1 MSITVKQAWT
11 GVGLALDQGLGSNP
25 TSSATVPY
33 IVEGTEDDI
42 TACTSAY
49 EFAPDEFSE
58 IPKKSASVAER
69 LTDTAWKIEVNYG
82 SESKSSSGDSGDE
95 SDEATM
101 NFDCSAGTK
110 HMTQAIEQ
118 TCVYAGS
125 GESKDSTDEAS
136 AVPIGWNGKDG
147 SESEAA
153 GVDVSIGELR
163 ETSEFDFESLPP
175 VFNARCKA
183 DFPENGSIWQRRV
196 RRTFEY
202 LEGRGLHLTHNYES
216 HTPQRFP
223 TRKLLR
229 AMRNVDYLSGIGY
242 TINTLFCG
250 LLGIT
255 GGFDQALFKRTCET
269 ETAGKDAKLSRI
281 LCGYNDRAF
290 SGGLRARLFKLFPK
304 KSKYEKEL

>member
-1 MSITVKQAWT
+1 MSITVKQAWP
-11 GVGLALDQGLGSNP
+11 GVDLSLEQGSGSNSNS
-25 TSSATVPY
+25 TATVTY

-69 LTDTAWKIEVNYG
+69 LTENAWKIEVNYG
-82 SESKSSSGDSGDE
+82 SESKSSSGDSGSED
-95 SDEATM
+95 DEATM

-125 GESKDSTDEAS
+125 GESKDSSDEAS

-163 ETSEFDFESLPP
+163 ETYTKTMSKSKVTGTSWKRKVAELVGKVNSGSFKGWNAGEVMFLGCSYSAPSKGSKKVSVSFHFAIRLNES
-175 VFNARCKA
+175 KA
-183 DFPENGSIWQRRV
+183 TVAGQNIGSKKG
-196 RRTFEY
+196 FEY
-202 LEGRGLHLTHNYES
+202 LWALTDDEV
-216 HTPQRFP
+216 RDGE
-223 TRKLLR
+223 RKR
-229 AMRNVDYLSGIGY
+229 KVRKIYKAVVCETDGFG
-242 TINTLFCG
+242 G
-250 LLGIT
+250 LGI
-255 GGFDQALFKRTCET
+255 
-269 ETAGKDAKLSRI
+269 
-281 LCGYNDRAF
+281 
-290 SGGLRARLFKLFPK
+290 
-304 KSKYEKEL
+304 

>member
-11 GVGLALDQGLGSNP
+11 GVDLSLEQGLGSNSNS
-25 TSSATVPY
+25 TATVTY

-153 GVDVSIGELR
+153 GVDVFIGELR
-163 ETSEFDFESLPP
+163 ETYTKTMSKSKVTGTSWKRKVAELVGKVNSGSFKGWSAGEVMFLGCSYSAPSKGSKKVAVSFHFAIRLNES
-175 VFNARCKA
+175 KA
-183 DFPENGSIWQRRV
+183 TVAGQNVGSV
-196 RRTFEY
+196 KGFEY
-202 LEGRGLHLTHNYES
+202 LWALTDDEVKDGE
-216 HTPQRFP
+216 
-223 TRKLLR
+223 RKR
-229 AMRNVDYLSGIGY
+229 KVKKIYKAVVCETDGFG
-242 TINTLFCG
+242 G
-250 LLGIT
+250 LGI
-255 GGFDQALFKRTCET
+255 
-269 ETAGKDAKLSRI
+269 
-281 LCGYNDRAF
+281 
-290 SGGLRARLFKLFPK
+290 
-304 KSKYEKEL
+304 

>member
-11 GVGLALDQGLGSNP
+11 GVDLSLEQGSGSNSNS
-25 TSSATVPY
+25 TATVTY
-33 IVEGTEDDI
+33 IVEGTEDDV

-69 LTDTAWKIEVNYG
+69 LTENAWKIEVNYG
-82 SESKSSSGDSGDE
+82 SESKSSSGDSGSED
-95 SDEATM
+95 DEATM

-125 GESKDSTDEAS
+125 GESKDSSDEAS

-163 ETSEFDFESLPP
+163 ETYTKTMSKSKVTGTSWKRKVAELVGKVNSGSFKGWNAGEVMFLGCSYSAPSKGSKKVSVSFHFAIRLNES
-175 VFNARCKA
+175 KA
-183 DFPENGSIWQRRV
+183 TVAGQNIGSKKG
-196 RRTFEY
+196 FEY
-202 LEGRGLHLTHNYES
+202 LWALTDDEV
-216 HTPQRFP
+216 RDGE
-223 TRKLLR
+223 RKR
-229 AMRNVDYLSGIGY
+229 KVRKIYKAVVCETDGFG
-242 TINTLFCG
+242 G
-250 LLGIT
+250 LGI
-255 GGFDQALFKRTCET
+255 
-269 ETAGKDAKLSRI
+269 
-281 LCGYNDRAF
+281 
-290 SGGLRARLFKLFPK
+290 
-304 KSKYEKEL
+304 

>member
-11 GVGLALDQGLGSNP
+11 GVDLSLEQGSGSNSNS
-25 TSSATVPY
+25 TATVTY

-69 LTDTAWKIEVNYG
+69 LTENAWKIEVNYG
-82 SESKSSSGDSGDE
+82 SESKSSSGDSGSED
-95 SDEATM
+95 DEATM

-118 TCVYAGS
+118 TCVYAGR
-125 GESKDSTDEAS
+125 GESKDSSDEAS

-163 ETSEFDFESLPP
+163 ETYTKTMSKSKVTGTSWKRKVAELVGKVNSGSFKGWNAGEVMFLGCSYSAPSKGSKKVSVSFHFAIRLNES
-175 VFNARCKA
+175 KA
-183 DFPENGSIWQRRV
+183 TVAGQNIGSKKG
-196 RRTFEY
+196 FEY
-202 LEGRGLHLTHNYES
+202 LWALTDDEV
-216 HTPQRFP
+216 RDGE
-223 TRKLLR
+223 RKR
-229 AMRNVDYLSGIGY
+229 KVRKIYKAVVCETDGFG
-242 TINTLFCG
+242 G
-250 LLGIT
+250 LGI
-255 GGFDQALFKRTCET
+255 
-269 ETAGKDAKLSRI
+269 
-281 LCGYNDRAF
+281 
-290 SGGLRARLFKLFPK
+290 
-304 KSKYEKEL
+304 

>member
-11 GVGLALDQGLGSNP
+11 GVDLSLEQGSGSNSNS
-25 TSSATVPY
+25 TATVTY

-69 LTDTAWKIEVNYG
+69 LTESAWKIEVNYG
-82 SESKSSSGDSGDE
+82 SESKSSSGDSGSED
-95 SDEATM
+95 DEATM

-125 GESKDSTDEAS
+125 GESKDSSDEAS

-153 GVDVSIGELR
+153 GVDVSNGELR
-163 ETSEFDFESLPP
+163 ETYTKIMSKSKVTGTSWKRKVAELVGKVNSGSFKGWSAGEVMFLGCSYTAPTKGSKKVAVSFHFAIRLNES
-175 VFNARCKA
+175 KA
-183 DFPENGSIWQRRV
+183 TIAGQGVGSV
-196 RRTFEY
+196 KGFEY
-202 LEGRGLHLTHNYES
+202 LWALTDDEVKDGE
-216 HTPQRFP
+216 
-223 TRKLLR
+223 RKR
-229 AMRNVDYLSGIGY
+229 KIRKIYKAVV
-242 TINTLFCG
+242 
-250 LLGIT
+250 
-255 GGFDQALFKRTCET
+255 CET
-269 ETAGKDAKLSRI
+269 DGFGSL
-281 LCGYNDRAF
+281 GV
-290 SGGLRARLFKLFPK
+290 
-304 KSKYEKEL
+304 

>member
-11 GVGLALDQGLGSNP
+11 GVDLSLEQGSGSNSNS
-25 TSSATVPY
+25 TATVTY

-69 LTDTAWKIEVNYG
+69 LTENAWKIEVNYG
-82 SESKSSSGDSGDE
+82 SESKSSSGESGSED
-95 SDEATM
+95 DEATM

-125 GESKDSTDEAS
+125 GESKDSSDEAS

-163 ETSEFDFESLPP
+163 ETYTKTMSKSKVTGTSWKRKVAELVGKVNSGSFKGWNAGEVMFLGCSYSAPSKGSKKVSVSFHFAIRLNES
-175 VFNARCKA
+175 KA
-183 DFPENGSIWQRRV
+183 TVAGQNIGSKKG
-196 RRTFEY
+196 FEY
-202 LEGRGLHLTHNYES
+202 LWALTDDEV
-216 HTPQRFP
+216 RDGE
-223 TRKLLR
+223 RKR
-229 AMRNVDYLSGIGY
+229 KVRKIYKAVVCETDGFG
-242 TINTLFCG
+242 G
-250 LLGIT
+250 LGI
-255 GGFDQALFKRTCET
+255 
-269 ETAGKDAKLSRI
+269 
-281 LCGYNDRAF
+281 
-290 SGGLRARLFKLFPK
+290 
-304 KSKYEKEL
+304 

>member
-1 MSITVKQAWT
+1 MSITVKQAWA
-11 GVGLALDQGLGSNP
+11 GVDLSLEQGSGSNSNS
-25 TSSATVPY
+25 TATVTY
-33 IVEGTEDDI
+33 IVEGTDSDL

-163 ETSEFDFESLPP
+163 ETYTKTMSKSKVTGTSWKRKVAELVGKVNSGSFKGWSAGEVMFLGCSYSAPSKGSKKVAVSFHFAIRLNES
-175 VFNARCKA
+175 KA
-183 DFPENGSIWQRRV
+183 TVAGQNVGSV
-196 RRTFEY
+196 KGFEY
-202 LEGRGLHLTHNYES
+202 LWALTDDEVKDGE
-216 HTPQRFP
+216 
-223 TRKLLR
+223 RKR
-229 AMRNVDYLSGIGY
+229 KVKKIYKAVVCETDGFG
-242 TINTLFCG
+242 G
-250 LLGIT
+250 LGI
-255 GGFDQALFKRTCET
+255 
-269 ETAGKDAKLSRI
+269 
-281 LCGYNDRAF
+281 
-290 SGGLRARLFKLFPK
+290 
-304 KSKYEKEL
+304 

>member
-1 MSITVKQAWT
+1 MSITVKQAWA
-11 GVGLALDQGLGSNP
+11 GVDLSLEQGSGSNSNS
-25 TSSATVPY
+25 TATVTY

-69 LTDTAWKIEVNYG
+69 LTENAWKIEVNYG
-82 SESKSSSGDSGDE
+82 SESKSSSGDSGSED
-95 SDEATM
+95 DEATM

-125 GESKDSTDEAS
+125 GESKESSSEAS

-163 ETSEFDFESLPP
+163 ETYTKTMSKSKVTGTSWKRKVAELVGKVNSGSFKGWNAGEVMFLGCSYSAPSKGSKKVSVSFHFAIRLNES
-175 VFNARCKA
+175 KA
-183 DFPENGSIWQRRV
+183 TVAGQNIGSKKG
-196 RRTFEY
+196 FEY
-202 LEGRGLHLTHNYES
+202 LWALTDDEV
-216 HTPQRFP
+216 RDGE
-223 TRKLLR
+223 RKR
-229 AMRNVDYLSGIGY
+229 KVRKIYKAVVCETDGFG
-242 TINTLFCG
+242 G
-250 LLGIT
+250 LGI
-255 GGFDQALFKRTCET
+255 
-269 ETAGKDAKLSRI
+269 
-281 LCGYNDRAF
+281 
-290 SGGLRARLFKLFPK
+290 
-304 KSKYEKEL
+304 

>member
-11 GVGLALDQGLGSNP
+11 GVDLSLEQGSGSNSNS
-25 TSSATVPY
+25 TATVTY

-69 LTDTAWKIEVNYG
+69 LTENAWKIEVNYG
-82 SESKSSSGDSGDE
+82 SESKSSSGDSGSED
-95 SDEATM
+95 DEATM

-125 GESKDSTDEAS
+125 GESKDSSDEAS

-163 ETSEFDFESLPP
+163 ETYTKTMSKSKVTGTSWKRKVAELVGKVNSGSFKGWNAGEVMFLGCSYSAPSKGSKKVSVSFHFAIRLNES
-175 VFNARCKA
+175 KA
-183 DFPENGSIWQRRV
+183 TVAGQNIGSKKG
-196 RRTFEY
+196 FEY
-202 LEGRGLHLTHNYES
+202 LWALTDDEV
-216 HTPQRFP
+216 RDGE
-223 TRKLLR
+223 RKR
-229 AMRNVDYLSGIGY
+229 KVRKIYKAVVCETDGFG
-242 TINTLFCG
+242 G
-250 LLGIT
+250 LGI
-255 GGFDQALFKRTCET
+255 
-269 ETAGKDAKLSRI
+269 
-281 LCGYNDRAF
+281 
-290 SGGLRARLFKLFPK
+290 
-304 KSKYEKEL
+304 

>member
-11 GVGLALDQGLGSNP
+11 GVDLSLEQGSGSNSNS
-25 TSSATVPY
+25 TATVTY
-33 IVEGTEDDI
+33 IVEGTDDDI

-163 ETSEFDFESLPP
+163 ETYTKTMSKSKVTGTSWKRKVAELVGKVNSGSFKGWSAGEVMFLGCSYSAPSKGSKKVAVSFHFAIRLNES
-175 VFNARCKA
+175 KA
-183 DFPENGSIWQRRV
+183 TVAGQNVGSV
-196 RRTFEY
+196 KGFEY
-202 LEGRGLHLTHNYES
+202 LWALTDDEVKDGE
-216 HTPQRFP
+216 
-223 TRKLLR
+223 RKR
-229 AMRNVDYLSGIGY
+229 KVKKIYKAVVCETDGFG
-242 TINTLFCG
+242 G
-250 LLGIT
+250 LGI
-255 GGFDQALFKRTCET
+255 
-269 ETAGKDAKLSRI
+269 
-281 LCGYNDRAF
+281 
-290 SGGLRARLFKLFPK
+290 
-304 KSKYEKEL
+304 

>member
-11 GVGLALDQGLGSNP
+11 GVDLSLEQGLGSNSNS
-25 TSSATVPY
+25 TATVTY

-163 ETSEFDFESLPP
+163 ETYTKTMSKSKVTGTSWKRKVAELVGKVNSGSFKGWSAGEVMFLGCSYSAPSKGSKKVAVSFHFAIRLNES
-175 VFNARCKA
+175 KA
-183 DFPENGSIWQRRV
+183 TVAGQNVGSV
-196 RRTFEY
+196 KGFEY
-202 LEGRGLHLTHNYES
+202 LWALTDDEVKDGE
-216 HTPQRFP
+216 
-223 TRKLLR
+223 RKR
-229 AMRNVDYLSGIGY
+229 KVKKIYKAVVCETDGFG
-242 TINTLFCG
+242 G
-250 LLGIT
+250 LGI
-255 GGFDQALFKRTCET
+255 
-269 ETAGKDAKLSRI
+269 
-281 LCGYNDRAF
+281 
-290 SGGLRARLFKLFPK
+290 
-304 KSKYEKEL
+304 

>member
-11 GVGLALDQGLGSNP
+11 GVDLSLEQGLGNNSNS
-25 TSSATVPY
+25 TATVTY

-163 ETSEFDFESLPP
+163 ETYTKTMSKSKVTGTSWKRKVAELVGKVNSGSFKGWSAGEVMFLGCSYSAPSKGSKKVAVSFHFAIRLNES
-175 VFNARCKA
+175 KA
-183 DFPENGSIWQRRV
+183 TVAGQNVGSV
-196 RRTFEY
+196 KGFEY
-202 LEGRGLHLTHNYES
+202 LWALTDDEVKDGE
-216 HTPQRFP
+216 
-223 TRKLLR
+223 RKR
-229 AMRNVDYLSGIGY
+229 KVKKIYKAVVCETDGFG
-242 TINTLFCG
+242 G
-250 LLGIT
+250 LGI
-255 GGFDQALFKRTCET
+255 
-269 ETAGKDAKLSRI
+269 
-281 LCGYNDRAF
+281 
-290 SGGLRARLFKLFPK
+290 
-304 KSKYEKEL
+304 

>member
-11 GVGLALDQGLGSNP
+11 GVDLSLEQGSGSNSNS
-25 TSSATVPY
+25 TATVTY

-69 LTDTAWKIEVNYG
+69 LTESAWKIEVNYG
-82 SESKSSSGDSGDE
+82 SESKSSSGDSGSED
-95 SDEATM
+95 DEATM

-125 GESKDSTDEAS
+125 GESKDSSDEAS

-163 ETSEFDFESLPP
+163 ETYTKTMSKSKVTGTSWKRKVAELVGKVNSGSFKGWSAGEVMFLGCSYSAPSKGSKKVAVSFHFAIRLNES
-175 VFNARCKA
+175 KA
-183 DFPENGSIWQRRV
+183 TVAGQNVGSV
-196 RRTFEY
+196 KGFEY
-202 LEGRGLHLTHNYES
+202 LWALTDDEVKDGE
-216 HTPQRFP
+216 
-223 TRKLLR
+223 RKR
-229 AMRNVDYLSGIGY
+229 KVKKIYKAVVCETDGFG
-242 TINTLFCG
+242 G
-250 LLGIT
+250 LGI
-255 GGFDQALFKRTCET
+255 
-269 ETAGKDAKLSRI
+269 
-281 LCGYNDRAF
+281 
-290 SGGLRARLFKLFPK
+290 
-304 KSKYEKEL
+304 

>member
-11 GVGLALDQGLGSNP
+11 GVDLSLEQGSGSNSNS
-25 TSSATVPY
+25 TATVTY

-69 LTDTAWKIEVNYG
+69 LTENAWKIEVNYG
-82 SESKSSSGDSGDE
+82 SESKSSSGDSGSED
-95 SDEATM
+95 DEATM

-125 GESKDSTDEAS
+125 GESKDSSDEAS

-163 ETSEFDFESLPP
+163 ETYTKTMSKSKVTGTSWKRKVAELVGKVNSGSFKGWNAGEVMFLGCSYSAPSKGSKKVSVSFHFAIRLNESKATVAGQNVGSVKGFEYLWALTDDE
-175 VFNARCKA
+175 VKDGERK
-183 DFPENGSIWQRRV
+183 RRV
-196 RRTFEY
+196 RKIY
-202 LEGRGLHLTHNYES
+202 
-216 HTPQRFP
+216 
-223 TRKLLR
+223 K
-229 AMRNVDYLSGIGY
+229 AVV
-242 TINTLFCG
+242 CG
-250 LLGIT
+250 TDSFGGLGI
-255 GGFDQALFKRTCET
+255 
-269 ETAGKDAKLSRI
+269 
-281 LCGYNDRAF
+281 
-290 SGGLRARLFKLFPK
+290 
-304 KSKYEKEL
+304 

>member
-1 MSITVKQAWT
+1 MSITIKQAWT
-11 GVGLALDQGLGSNP
+11 GVDLSLEQGSGSNSNS
-25 TSSATVPY
+25 TATVTY

-69 LTDTAWKIEVNYG
+69 LTESAWKIEVNYG
-82 SESKSSSGDSGDE
+82 SESKSSSGDSGSED
-95 SDEATM
+95 DEATM

-125 GESKDSTDEAS
+125 GESKDSSDEAS

-163 ETSEFDFESLPP
+163 ETYTKTMSKSKVTGTSWKRKVAELVGKVNSGSFKGWNAGEVMFLGCSYSAPSKGSKKVSVSFHFAIRLNES
-175 VFNARCKA
+175 KA
-183 DFPENGSIWQRRV
+183 TVAGQNIGSKKG
-196 RRTFEY
+196 FEY
-202 LEGRGLHLTHNYES
+202 LWALTDDEV
-216 HTPQRFP
+216 RDGE
-223 TRKLLR
+223 RKR
-229 AMRNVDYLSGIGY
+229 KVRKIYKAVVCETDGFG
-242 TINTLFCG
+242 G
-250 LLGIT
+250 LGI
-255 GGFDQALFKRTCET
+255 
-269 ETAGKDAKLSRI
+269 
-281 LCGYNDRAF
+281 
-290 SGGLRARLFKLFPK
+290 
-304 KSKYEKEL
+304 

>member
-11 GVGLALDQGLGSNP
+11 GVDLSLEQGSGSN
-25 TSSATVPY
+25 SNSNATVTY

-69 LTDTAWKIEVNYG
+69 LTENAWKIEVNYG
-82 SESKSSSGDSGDE
+82 SESKSSSGDSGSED
-95 SDEATM
+95 DEATM

-125 GESKDSTDEAS
+125 GESKDSSDEAS

-163 ETSEFDFESLPP
+163 ETYTKTMSKSKVTGTSWKRKVAELVGKVNSGSFKGWNAGEVMFLGCSYSAPSKGSKKVSVSFHFAIRLNES
-175 VFNARCKA
+175 KA
-183 DFPENGSIWQRRV
+183 TVAGQNIGSKKG
-196 RRTFEY
+196 FEY
-202 LEGRGLHLTHNYES
+202 LWALTDDEV
-216 HTPQRFP
+216 RDGE
-223 TRKLLR
+223 RKR
-229 AMRNVDYLSGIGY
+229 KVRKIYKAVVCETDGFG
-242 TINTLFCG
+242 G
-250 LLGIT
+250 LGI
-255 GGFDQALFKRTCET
+255 
-269 ETAGKDAKLSRI
+269 
-281 LCGYNDRAF
+281 
-290 SGGLRARLFKLFPK
+290 
-304 KSKYEKEL
+304 

>member
-11 GVGLALDQGLGSNP
+11 GVDLSLEQGSGSNSNS
-25 TSSATVPY
+25 TATVTY

-69 LTDTAWKIEVNYG
+69 LTESTWKIEVNYG
-82 SESKSSSGDSGDE
+82 SESKSSSGDSGSED
-95 SDEATM
+95 DEATM

-125 GESKDSTDEAS
+125 GESKDSSDEAS

-163 ETSEFDFESLPP
+163 ETYTKTMSKSKVTGTSWKRKVAELVGKVNSGSFKGWNAGEVMFLGCSYSAPSKGSKKVSVSFHFAIRLNES
-175 VFNARCKA
+175 KA
-183 DFPENGSIWQRRV
+183 TVAGQNIGSKKG
-196 RRTFEY
+196 FEY
-202 LEGRGLHLTHNYES
+202 LWALTDDEV
-216 HTPQRFP
+216 RDGE
-223 TRKLLR
+223 RKR
-229 AMRNVDYLSGIGY
+229 KVRKIYKAVVCETDGFG
-242 TINTLFCG
+242 G
-250 LLGIT
+250 LGI
-255 GGFDQALFKRTCET
+255 
-269 ETAGKDAKLSRI
+269 
-281 LCGYNDRAF
+281 
-290 SGGLRARLFKLFPK
+290 
-304 KSKYEKEL
+304 

>member
-11 GVGLALDQGLGSNP
+11 GVDLSLEQGSGSNSNS
-25 TSSATVPY
+25 TATVTY

-49 EFAPDEFSE
+49 KFAPDEFSE

-69 LTDTAWKIEVNYG
+69 LTENAWKIEVNYG
-82 SESKSSSGDSGDE
+82 SESKSSSGDSGSED
-95 SDEATM
+95 DEATM

-125 GESKDSTDEAS
+125 GESKDSSDEAS

-163 ETSEFDFESLPP
+163 ETYTKTMSKSKVTGTSWKRKVAELVGKVNSGSFKGWNAGEVMFLGCSYSAPSKGSKKVSVSFHFAIRLNES
-175 VFNARCKA
+175 KA
-183 DFPENGSIWQRRV
+183 TVAGQNIGSKKG
-196 RRTFEY
+196 FEY
-202 LEGRGLHLTHNYES
+202 LWALTDDEV
-216 HTPQRFP
+216 RDGE
-223 TRKLLR
+223 RKR
-229 AMRNVDYLSGIGY
+229 KVRKIYKAVVCETDGFG
-242 TINTLFCG
+242 G
-250 LLGIT
+250 LGI
-255 GGFDQALFKRTCET
+255 
-269 ETAGKDAKLSRI
+269 
-281 LCGYNDRAF
+281 
-290 SGGLRARLFKLFPK
+290 
-304 KSKYEKEL
+304 

>member
-11 GVGLALDQGLGSNP
+11 GVDLSLEQGSGSNSNS
-25 TSSATVPY
+25 TATVTY

-163 ETSEFDFESLPP
+163 ETYTKTMSKSKVTGTSWKRKVAELVGKVNSGSFKGWSAGEVMFLGCSYSAPSKGSKKVAVSFHFAIRLNES
-175 VFNARCKA
+175 KA
-183 DFPENGSIWQRRV
+183 TVAGQNVGSV
-196 RRTFEY
+196 KGFEY
-202 LEGRGLHLTHNYES
+202 LWALTDDEVKDGE
-216 HTPQRFP
+216 
-223 TRKLLR
+223 RKR
-229 AMRNVDYLSGIGY
+229 KVKKIYKAVVCETDGFG
-242 TINTLFCG
+242 G
-250 LLGIT
+250 LGI
-255 GGFDQALFKRTCET
+255 
-269 ETAGKDAKLSRI
+269 
-281 LCGYNDRAF
+281 
-290 SGGLRARLFKLFPK
+290 
-304 KSKYEKEL
+304 

>member
-11 GVGLALDQGLGSNP
+11 GVDLSLEQGSGSNSNS
-25 TSSATVPY
+25 TATVTY

-69 LTDTAWKIEVNYG
+69 LTENVWKIEVNYG
-82 SESKSSSGDSGDE
+82 SESKSSSGDSGSED
-95 SDEATM
+95 DEATM

-125 GESKDSTDEAS
+125 GESKDSSDEAS

-163 ETSEFDFESLPP
+163 ETYTKTMSKSKVTGTSWKRKVAELVGKVNSGSFKGWNAGEVMFLGCSYSAPSKGSKKVSVSFHFAIRLNES
-175 VFNARCKA
+175 KA
-183 DFPENGSIWQRRV
+183 TVAGQNIGSKKG
-196 RRTFEY
+196 FEY
-202 LEGRGLHLTHNYES
+202 LWALTDDEV
-216 HTPQRFP
+216 RDGE
-223 TRKLLR
+223 RKR
-229 AMRNVDYLSGIGY
+229 KVRKIYKAVVCETDGFG
-242 TINTLFCG
+242 G
-250 LLGIT
+250 LGI
-255 GGFDQALFKRTCET
+255 
-269 ETAGKDAKLSRI
+269 
-281 LCGYNDRAF
+281 
-290 SGGLRARLFKLFPK
+290 
-304 KSKYEKEL
+304 

>member
-11 GVGLALDQGLGSNP
+11 GVDLSLEQGSGSNSNS
-25 TSSATVPY
+25 TATVTY

-69 LTDTAWKIEVNYG
+69 LTENAWKIEVNYG
-82 SESKSSSGDSGDE
+82 SESKSSSGDSGSED
-95 SDEATM
+95 DEATM

-125 GESKDSTDEAS
+125 GESKDSSDEAS

-163 ETSEFDFESLPP
+163 ETYTKTMSKSKVTGTSWKRKVAELVGKVNSGSFKGWNAGEVMFLGCSYSAPSKGSKKVSVSFHFAIRLNES
-175 VFNARCKA
+175 KA
-183 DFPENGSIWQRRV
+183 TVAGQNIGSKKG
-196 RRTFEY
+196 FEY
-202 LEGRGLHLTHNYES
+202 LWALTDDEVRDGERKRKVRKIYKAVVCES
-216 HTPQRFP
+216 DGF
-223 TRKLLR
+223 
-229 AMRNVDYLSGIGY
+229 GG
-242 TINTLFCG
+242 
-250 LLGIT
+250 LGI
-255 GGFDQALFKRTCET
+255 
-269 ETAGKDAKLSRI
+269 
-281 LCGYNDRAF
+281 
-290 SGGLRARLFKLFPK
+290 
-304 KSKYEKEL
+304 

>member
-1 MSITVKQAWT
+1 MSITVKQAWA
-11 GVGLALDQGLGSNP
+11 GVDLSLEQGSGSNSNS
-25 TSSATVPY
+25 TATVTY

-69 LTDTAWKIEVNYG
+69 LTESAWKIEVNYG
-82 SESKSSSGDSGDE
+82 SESKSSSGDSGSED
-95 SDEATM
+95 DEATM

-125 GESKDSTDEAS
+125 GESKDSSDEAS

-163 ETSEFDFESLPP
+163 ETYTKTMSKSKVTGTSWKRKVAELVGKVNSGSFKGWNAGEVMFLGCSYSAPSKGSKKVSVSFHFAIRLNES
-175 VFNARCKA
+175 KA
-183 DFPENGSIWQRRV
+183 TVAGQNIGSKKG
-196 RRTFEY
+196 FEY
-202 LEGRGLHLTHNYES
+202 LWALTDDEV
-216 HTPQRFP
+216 RDGE
-223 TRKLLR
+223 RKR
-229 AMRNVDYLSGIGY
+229 KVRKIYKAVVCETDGFG
-242 TINTLFCG
+242 G
-250 LLGIT
+250 LGI
-255 GGFDQALFKRTCET
+255 
-269 ETAGKDAKLSRI
+269 
-281 LCGYNDRAF
+281 
-290 SGGLRARLFKLFPK
+290 
-304 KSKYEKEL
+304 

>member
-1 MSITVKQAWT
+1 MSITVKQAWA
-11 GVGLALDQGLGSNP
+11 GVDLSLEQGSGSNSNS
-25 TSSATVPY
+25 TATVTY
-33 IVEGTEDDI
+33 IVEGTDSDL

-110 HMTQAIEQ
+110 HMTQAREQ

-163 ETSEFDFESLPP
+163 ETYTKTMSKSKVTGTSWKRKVAELVGKVNSGSFKGWSAGEVMFLGCSYSAPSKGSKKVAVSFHFAIRLNES
-175 VFNARCKA
+175 KA
-183 DFPENGSIWQRRV
+183 TVAGQNVGSV
-196 RRTFEY
+196 KGFEY
-202 LEGRGLHLTHNYES
+202 LWALTDDEVKDGE
-216 HTPQRFP
+216 
-223 TRKLLR
+223 RKR
-229 AMRNVDYLSGIGY
+229 KVKKIYKAVVCETDGFG
-242 TINTLFCG
+242 G
-250 LLGIT
+250 LGI
-255 GGFDQALFKRTCET
+255 
-269 ETAGKDAKLSRI
+269 
-281 LCGYNDRAF
+281 
-290 SGGLRARLFKLFPK
+290 
-304 KSKYEKEL
+304 

>member
-11 GVGLALDQGLGSNP
+11 GVDLSLEQGLGSNSNS
-25 TSSATVPY
+25 TATVTY

-163 ETSEFDFESLPP
+163 ETYTKTMSKSKVTGTSWKRKVAELVGKVNSGSFKGWSAGEVMFLGCSYSAPSKGSKKVAVSFHFAIRLNES
-175 VFNARCKA
+175 KA
-183 DFPENGSIWQRRV
+183 TVAGQNIGSKKG
-196 RRTFEY
+196 FEY
-202 LEGRGLHLTHNYES
+202 LWALTDDEV
-216 HTPQRFP
+216 RDGE
-223 TRKLLR
+223 RKR
-229 AMRNVDYLSGIGY
+229 KVRKIYKAVVCETDGFG
-242 TINTLFCG
+242 G
-250 LLGIT
+250 LGI
-255 GGFDQALFKRTCET
+255 
-269 ETAGKDAKLSRI
+269 
-281 LCGYNDRAF
+281 
-290 SGGLRARLFKLFPK
+290 
-304 KSKYEKEL
+304 